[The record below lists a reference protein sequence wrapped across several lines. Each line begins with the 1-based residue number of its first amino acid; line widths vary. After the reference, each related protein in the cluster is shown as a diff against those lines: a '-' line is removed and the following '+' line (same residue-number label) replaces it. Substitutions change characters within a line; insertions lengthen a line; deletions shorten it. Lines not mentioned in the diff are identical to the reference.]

1 MRLVGE
7 ADCGY
12 NQIPYPLVGDPQT
25 GDNHITKVLPR
36 RVLSPMLGP
45 QAQGLEP
52 RREALEDLALKV
64 SGA

>member
-1 MRLVGE
+1 M
-7 ADCGY
+7 
-12 NQIPYPLVGDPQT
+12 GDPQT

-52 RREALEDLALKV
+52 RREAPEDLALKV